1 MSTVT
6 GGWAAT
12 RWASADDLLGP
23 AERRFFGSGYRRIGQ
38 QLRDLTFD
46 EAAGG
51 RSLHGV
57 AAVTYPADW
66 SRKRDDVILRPH
78 LSTVDALIFGAR
90 LAEHVVS
97 HSQGLS
103 AGQRSG
109 MWLRR
114 VEIKAGPKPDET
126 GLDSLP
132 ASARLLDT
140 VEAGVAAPGRLVSAV
155 DCRVGG
161 MTLRL
166 DVDHELGRAV
176 GDTATNTPMS
186 AIGVYYDG
194 YRGREHSITAVEL
207 DADALEVRADVLVGA
222 AASASA
228 SSTPRSTSLDR
239 AGSESAYA
247 PAVSLI
253 DAFVVALQ
261 LGQILL
267 YRLDG
272 IERGTS
278 NTLWMRRTVICA
290 DSPHR
295 PANRSYPVTARL
307 ADPLV
312 IQARGGTWRTGEI
325 DCALAGVSVRCAVT
339 HQLPAATA

>member
-1 MSTVT
+1 MTSVT
-6 GGWAAT
+6 GDWTAT

-38 QLRDLTFD
+38 QLRDLTFED
-46 EAAGG
+46 TAAV
-51 RSLHGV
+51 RQLRAI

-90 LAEHVVS
+90 LAELVVS
-97 HSQGLS
+97 RVHGLS
-103 AGQRSG
+103 AQQRAG

-132 ASARLLDT
+132 ASAALLAA
-140 VEAGVAAPGRLVSAV
+140 VETGGAAPGRLISAV
-155 DCRVGG
+155 ECRVGG

-166 DVDHELGRAV
+166 DVDHETGSAAT
-176 GDTATNTPMS
+176 DTPTTTGMSTNS
-186 AIGVYYDG
+186 AYQDG
-194 YRGREHSITAVEL
+194 YRGHEHSITAVEL
-207 DADALEVRADVLVGA
+207 AAEFLEVRADVLINTQVHAG
-222 AASASA
+222 
-228 SSTPRSTSLDR
+228 LDSP
-239 AGSESAYA
+239 GLESAYE
-247 PAVSLI
+247 PAISLI

-272 IERGTS
+272 IERGSS
-278 NTLWMRRTVICA
+278 NTLWMRRTVITSG
-290 DSPHR
+290 SPQR
-295 PANRSYPVTARL
+295 PADRPYPVTARL

-312 IQARGGTWRTGEI
+312 IQTRGGTWRTGGI
-325 DCALAGVSVRCAVT
+325 VCDLAGVRVRCAAT
-339 HQLPAATA
+339 HQLPATTA